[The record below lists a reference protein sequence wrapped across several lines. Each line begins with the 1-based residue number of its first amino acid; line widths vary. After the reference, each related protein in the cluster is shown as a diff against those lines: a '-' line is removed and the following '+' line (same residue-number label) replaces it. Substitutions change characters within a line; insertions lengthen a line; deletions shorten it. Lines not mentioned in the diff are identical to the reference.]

1 MVSLTTS
8 QVKKAGRTLR
18 HWRSGQD
25 VAQLA
30 VNDAF
35 DVLVAYRA
43 VHSLPLV
50 KANNGLRS
58 MIRTAGCEVEVSQ
71 RLKRIPTI
79 LGKLVRE
86 PSLPLSS
93 MPVHRRMSGDL
104 GDRRRSPPGRGG
116 RIRKNRP
123 TRQLLRLHHHAA
135 LLGYLAVHVIVEYDD
150 RGIEIQLRTRIMHQ
164 WAITVERLSWRT
176 RMNLKTDGDHAIQRM
191 MAVISHAMAI
201 EEEGGVVPTEVLR
214 SLKELRQEA
223 QPYL

>member
-25 VAQLA
+25 VDQLA

-93 MPVHRRMSGDL
+93 MQDIGGCRAILETVDEVRRVEA
-104 GDRRRSPPGRGG
+104 

-123 TRQLLRLHHHAA
+123 PVSYS
-135 LLGYLAVHVIVEYDD
+135 GYITTPRSSGYRGVHVIVEYDD
-150 RGIEIQLRTRIMHQ
+150 RRIEIQLRTRIMHQ

>member
-25 VAQLA
+25 VDQLA

-93 MPVHRRMSGDL
+93 MQDIGGCRAILETVDEVRRVEA
-104 GDRRRSPPGRGG
+104 

-123 TRQLLRLHHHAA
+123 PVSYSDYITTPRSS
-135 LLGYLAVHVIVEYDD
+135 GYRGVHVIVEYDD
-150 RGIEIQLRTRIMHQ
+150 RRIEIQLRTRIMHQ

>member
-1 MVSLTTS
+1 VVSLTTS

-25 VAQLA
+25 VDQLA

-93 MPVHRRMSGDL
+93 MQDIGGCRAILETVDEVRRVEA
-104 GDRRRSPPGRGG
+104 

-123 TRQLLRLHHHAA
+123 PVSYSDYITTPRSS
-135 LLGYLAVHVIVEYDD
+135 GYRGVHVIVEYDD
-150 RGIEIQLRTRIMHQ
+150 RRIEIQLRTRIMHQ